1 MARDQ
6 LLENL
11 VRDFVG
17 EADELVQQTTR
28 NLLALERVKAGAEP
42 PAGAHAEVARALHT
56 LKGSAATLGLSE
68 FSEVAHRLEDVY
80 APVLAA
86 HAGVPAALADTLLRA
101 LDASMEWLRA
111 RAAGRDGLGL
121 DVIVQQIAAVAL
133 SPEELTP
140 GAPSGAEDRAKQ
152 DASGAPVAEPADPA
166 GGWRVA
172 MRHIVALMREV
183 DRLRELR
190 LRIDQR
196 ARDVEHALEGLARLG
211 MLAQTAEPR
220 AVLMGVRTA
229 MARDGADLGE
239 LVEGLDDAIK
249 EVCTLPVR
257 TLLEPLE
264 RAVRD
269 VCRARGKQASLH
281 LVGGELSLDRR
292 VLEALRGAL
301 LHLVRNAVD
310 HGIEMPEVRRAAG
323 KAPEGTIDVRVEQQG
338 NIAFLEVADDG
349 GGLDAARIRETAE
362 RHSVVTRAELDRMG
376 PAEVMQLVFRAG
388 FTTADTVTEISG
400 RGVGLDVV
408 RNQIQ
413 ALHGSVDVS
422 SVPGQGTR
430 FTLSVPTDIG
440 TSPMLLAR
448 ASGAVFGLPM
458 LALEGVVRAR
468 QDRLHLARG
477 QARFEHEDRVL
488 PLFDLGALAGL
499 RQALTPS
506 EGQPLLV
513 VHVRGQRAAVLVDE
527 ILHDLE
533 LAIQPLPP
541 ELSGIQA
548 YQGAASLADGEFVM
562 VLRPEWLVRAERRA
576 EEVAASA
583 RRALVIDDSL
593 TARAMHR
600 AILESGGFTVHALPS
615 AADAVARLRQ
625 TTYAVVVCDVAMAG
639 MDGVAFTRLVR
650 GHPDTR
656 GVPVVLV
663 SARDDAA
670 NRAAGIAAGADA
682 YVSKKDCAAGLLL
695 SEVSAA
701 IARRSAG

>member
-1 MARDQ
+1 
-6 LLENL
+6 
-11 VRDFVG
+11 
-17 EADELVQQTTR
+17 
-28 NLLALERVKAGAEP
+28 
-42 PAGAHAEVARALHT
+42 
-56 LKGSAATLGLSE
+56 
-68 FSEVAHRLEDVY
+68 
-80 APVLAA
+80 
-86 HAGVPAALADTLLRA
+86 
-101 LDASMEWLRA
+101 
-111 RAAGRDGLGL
+111 
-121 DVIVQQIAAVAL
+121 
-133 SPEELTP
+133 
-140 GAPSGAEDRAKQ
+140 
-152 DASGAPVAEPADPA
+152 
-166 GGWRVA
+166 
-172 MRHIVALMREV
+172 MRHVVALMREV

-190 LRIDQR
+190 LRVDQR
-196 ARDVEHALEGLARLG
+196 ARDVEQALEGLARLG

-229 MARDGADLGE
+229 MARDGADLAE

-269 VCRARGKQASLH
+269 VCRARGKEASLD

-301 LHLVRNAVD
+301 VHLVRNAVD

-323 KAPEGTIDVRVEQQG
+323 KAPEGTVVVRVEQQG

-362 RHSVVTRAELDRMG
+362 RHSVLHPRRARSHGPGRGDAARVQGGVHDRRERHG
-376 PAEVMQLVFRAG
+376 DLGARRGARRGAQPRSRRCTARSTCRASPARAPASWSPCRR
-388 FTTADTVTEISG
+388 TSAPRPCSSSG
-400 RGVGLDVV
+400 RAAACSASPCWRSRGWCG
-408 RNQIQ
+408 R
-413 ALHGSVDVS
+413 GS
-422 SVPGQGTR
+422 
-430 FTLSVPTDIG
+430 
-440 TSPMLLAR
+440 
-448 ASGAVFGLPM
+448 
-458 LALEGVVRAR
+458 
-468 QDRLHLARG
+468 DRLHLARG
-477 QARFEHEDRVL
+477 QARFEHEDRIL

-513 VHVRGQRAAVLVDE
+513 VHVRGERAAILVDD

-533 LAIQPLPP
+533 LAVQPLPP
-541 ELSGIQA
+541 ELSGIAA

-583 RRALVIDDSL
+583 KRALVIDDSL

-600 AILESGGFTVHALPS
+600 AILESGGFTVHALAS
-615 AADAVARLRQ
+615 AADAMARLCQ
-625 TTYAVVVCDVAMAG
+625 TSYAVVVCDVAMGG
-639 MDGVAFTRLVR
+639 MDGLAFTRLVR

-663 SARDDAA
+663 SARDDEA
-670 NRAAGIAAGADA
+670 NRSAGIAAGADA

-701 IARRSAG
+701 MARRSAR

>member
-1 MARDQ
+1 MERDQ

-11 VRDFVG
+11 VRDFVT
-17 EADELVQQTTR
+17 EADELVQRTTR
-28 NLLALERVKAGAEP
+28 NVLALERVKAGGEAPE
-42 PAGAHAEVARALHT
+42 GVHADVARALHT
-56 LKGSAATLGLSE
+56 LKGSAATLGLVE

-86 HAGVPAALADTLLRA
+86 RAGVPAVLADILLRA
-101 LDASMEWLRA
+101 LDAAMEWLRA
-111 RAAGRDGLGL
+111 RAAGRDGPGL
-121 DVIVQQIAAVAL
+121 DPIVREIGAVAL
-133 SPEELTP
+133 SSDGTSP
-140 GAPSGAEDRAKQ
+140 GAPSVSAGGARQ
-152 DASGAPVAEPADPA
+152 DEPGAPAAEPADPG

-172 MRHIVALMREV
+172 ARHVWTLMREV

-190 LRIDQR
+190 LRVEQR
-196 ARDVEHALEGLARLG
+196 ARDIGHALEGLARLG
-211 MLAQTAEPR
+211 MLAHTAEPR

-229 MARDGADLGE
+229 LARDGADLGE
-239 LVEGLDDAIK
+239 LVEGLDGAIK

-269 VCRARGKQASLH
+269 VCRARGKHASLN
-281 LVGGELSLDRR
+281 LVGGEISLDRR

-301 LHLVRNAVD
+301 VHLVRNAVD
-310 HGIEMPEVRRAAG
+310 HGVELPEVRRGAG
-323 KAPEGTIDVRVEQQG
+323 KAAEGTVVVRVEQQG

-349 GGLDAARIRETAE
+349 GGLDAVRIREAAE
-362 RHSVVTRAELDRMG
+362 RRGVVARAELDRMG

-388 FTTADTVTEISG
+388 FTTAETVTEISG

-408 RNQIQ
+408 RSQIQ
-413 ALHGSVDVS
+413 ALHGSVDVQ

-440 TSPMLLAR
+440 TSPMLLVR

-468 QDRLHLARG
+468 HDKMHLARG
-477 QARFEHEDRVL
+477 QARFEHEDRIV

-513 VHVRGQRAAVLVDE
+513 VHVRGQRAAVLVDDV
-527 ILHDLE
+527 LHDLE

-541 ELSGIQA
+541 ELSAIDA
-548 YQGAASLADGEFVM
+548 YQGASSLADGEFVM

-576 EEVAASA
+576 EEVAGSA
-583 RRALVIDDSL
+583 KRALVIDDSL

-600 AILESGGFTVHALPS
+600 TMLESGGFTVHALAS
-615 AADAVARLRQ
+615 AADAVTRLRQ
-625 TTYAVVVCDVAMAG
+625 MTYAVVVCDVAMAG

-650 GHPDTR
+650 DHPDTR

-670 NRAAGIAAGADA
+670 DRAAGIAAGADA
-682 YVSKKDCAAGLLL
+682 YISKKDCAAGLLL